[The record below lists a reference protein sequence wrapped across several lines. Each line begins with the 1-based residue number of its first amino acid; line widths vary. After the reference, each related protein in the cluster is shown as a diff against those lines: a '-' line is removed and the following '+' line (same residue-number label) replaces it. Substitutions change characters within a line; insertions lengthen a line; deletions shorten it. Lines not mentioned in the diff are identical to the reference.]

1 MHAETLKYVSLTMKS
16 KILSSF
22 CLLFVSV
29 MSAFAIET
37 VPIKGSVIPPTDPK
51 IQYMGRISFA
61 NPERPAWNFPGIQII
76 ATFEG
81 TSLKMIA
88 KPQSGY
94 FVAQIDQAEPFKV
107 AFRGERDSVVTL
119 ATALSDGRH
128 TVRLMYAIEGYE
140 FNPEFWGFVL
150 DEGRQLAEAPALP
163 SRKIEFIGNSITC
176 GYGNEGLNKND
187 HFDYATENHYY
198 SYASITARNLEAQ
211 HWVVAR
217 SGIGAY
223 RNYGEPKTGSPG
235 SCMPVQY
242 EYTGYAWNPD
252 FRNQPT
258 FLGEKWD
265 FSRYQPDVICI
276 NLGTNDL
283 STNNYDLQLLRQG
296 YQKLLKMAREHN
308 PKAKIVFLTGSMLYN
323 QELQEAKQ
331 LLDEIAA
338 EARKSGDKEVYR
350 FDIAPIS
357 GEEFYGN
364 DWHPNIYQ
372 DEKMA
377 SELTVYLRQLMGW
390 Y

>member
-1 MHAETLKYVSLTMKS
+1 MK
-16 KILSSF
+16 SSF

-37 VPIKGSVIPPTDPK
+37 VPIKGSIIPPTDPR
-51 IQYMGRISFA
+51 IQYTGRISFA

-76 ATFEG
+76 AAFEG
-81 TSLKMIA
+81 TSLRMIA

-119 ATALSDGRH
+119 ATALPDGCH

-140 FNPEFWGFVL
+140 FSPEFWGFVL

-176 GYGNEGLNKND
+176 GYGNEGLNKDD

-252 FRNQPT
+252 FRSQPT
-258 FLGEKWD
+258 ILGEKWD
-265 FSRYQPDVICI
+265 FSRYQPDVVCI

-296 YQKLLKMAREHN
+296 YQKLLKMVREHN

-323 QELQEAKQ
+323 KELQEAKQ
-331 LLDEIAA
+331 LLDEVAA
-338 EARKSGDKEVYR
+338 EARNSGDKEVYR

-364 DWHPNIYQ
+364 DWHPNVYQ

-377 SELTVYLRQLMGW
+377 TELTAYLRQLMGW